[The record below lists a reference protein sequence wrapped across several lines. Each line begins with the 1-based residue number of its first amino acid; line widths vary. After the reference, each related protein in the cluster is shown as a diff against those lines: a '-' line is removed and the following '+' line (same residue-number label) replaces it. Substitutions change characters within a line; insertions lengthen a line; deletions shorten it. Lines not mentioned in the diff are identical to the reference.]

1 MNRMKFY
8 PKSKFQCFRLATLIL
23 IATALFTYLFVF
35 PLAGFISYQPQNGDI
50 IFQSL
55 QKNELVETIEGATNS
70 PYSHCG
76 VVRFKD
82 GVTHALV
89 KVKHTPLY
97 LWLVQGRFG
106 SFSVYRLKSEYQQT
120 ISRFIEEL
128 DKFVG
133 LPYDFHYDMGDDAI
147 YCSELVYKAYKQ
159 ATGMEM
165 GKLVRLGDL
174 KWQPFADIIRKY
186 EGGAPPLQR
195 VMITLRDLAEANQ
208 LVKVYEYGF

>member
-50 IFQSL
+50 IFHSL

-89 KVKHTPLY
+89 KV
-97 LWLVQGRFG
+97 
-106 SFSVYRLKSEYQQT
+106 
-120 ISRFIEEL
+120 
-128 DKFVG
+128 
-133 LPYDFHYDMGDDAI
+133 
-147 YCSELVYKAYKQ
+147 
-159 ATGMEM
+159 
-165 GKLVRLGDL
+165 
-174 KWQPFADIIRKY
+174 
-186 EGGAPPLQR
+186 
-195 VMITLRDLAEANQ
+195 
-208 LVKVYEYGF
+208 